1 MDVAVPANTTQNLIA
16 ARASGDATWDPTHAI
31 EVYYSQGRN
40 ELAANNYLTPYS
52 SALLGDAAIAFG
64 VNFTRAF
71 LSSNAGNATALST
84 ALLAPRTLS
93 TPVWYTMHN
102 LRPFS
107 ATVASAL
114 LLVGAIYITI
124 FTFIAAMAGAQLRG
138 PLEPYLS
145 TGQLVRLRI
154 FSPLLLYFVL
164 SFSYALIGLAFK
176 PPFDAKFGY
185 AGGFFLWWVYIFMTM
200 ASLGLSIEF
209 AMQVLGPKFVPF
221 FVVVRPFLPPSF
233 PATSITQLTRI
244 DRPSLS

>member
-1 MDVAVPANTTQNLIA
+1 MTY
-16 ARASGDATWDPTHAI
+16 DPTHAI
-31 EVYYSQGRN
+31 EVYYTQGRN
-40 ELAANNYLTPYS
+40 ELAANNYLVPYS
-52 SALLGDAAIAFG
+52 EALLGNAAIAFG
-64 VNFTRAF
+64 ANFTRQF
-71 LSSNAGNATALST
+71 LSSNSGNATALST

-93 TPVWYTMHN
+93 TPVWYTMNN

-124 FTFIAAMAGAQLRG
+124 FTFIAAMAGAQIRA

-145 TGQLVRLRI
+145 TGELIKLRI
-154 FSPLLLYFVL
+154 LTPLANYFVL

-185 AGGFFLWWVYIFMTM
+185 GGGFFLWWIFIFLTM

-209 AMQVLGPKFVPF
+209 SMQVLGPKFVPF
-221 FVVVRPFLPPSF
+221 FVVVRSFPFLHAPF
-233 PATSITQLTRI
+233 EFRTHDT
-244 DRPSLS
+244 SLS